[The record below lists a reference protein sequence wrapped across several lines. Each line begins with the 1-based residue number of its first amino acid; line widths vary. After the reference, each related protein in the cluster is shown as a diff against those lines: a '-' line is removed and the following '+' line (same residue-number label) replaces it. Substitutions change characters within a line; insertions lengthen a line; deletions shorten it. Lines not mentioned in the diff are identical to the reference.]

1 MLCTG
6 KIYYDLVGHPSRQDN
21 EAVAIGRVELL
32 YPFPEAQILELVN
45 SYPNLREVVWV
56 QEEPRN
62 MGARAH
68 MSPRLMQILPQHAGV
83 RLHRPPRA
91 RVAGRGLPRRPHR
104 RAEPHPAH
112 RAGPR
117 PARHP
122 LSGEAA
128 GRSLSVALPRAV
140 VFDLDDTL
148 LDTTGLE
155 AEMLVGLCAA
165 VNEELPG
172 VEFGHLRERYR
183 DGRDHLYERVLSGE
197 IDIAAYR
204 RLHLIAV
211 CEPWG
216 EPSEALHATA
226 TRLRDEQ
233 LERARFVEHAIELL
247 RQLREAGVRT
257 GLLTNGPSWMQRRK
271 VELLGLEEQLDA
283 IGISE
288 ELGASK
294 PDPAAFTATLEL
306 MGSAPDH
313 TVMVGDHLDWD
324 VRGALA
330 AGMRGAVWVAGD
342 EDERE
347 PPPGAMKVA
356 RLGDVPA
363 ALAALA

>member
-1 MLCTG
+1 V
-6 KIYYDLVGHPSRQDN
+6 D
-21 EAVAIGRVELL
+21 
-32 YPFPEAQILELVN
+32 
-45 SYPNLREVVWV
+45 
-56 QEEPRN
+56 
-62 MGARAH
+62 
-68 MSPRLMQILPQHAGV
+68 
-83 RLHRPPRA
+83 
-91 RVAGRGLPRRPHR
+91 
-104 RAEPHPAH
+104 
-112 RAGPR
+112 
-117 PARHP
+117 
-122 LSGEAA
+122 
-128 GRSLSVALPRAV
+128 LPRAV

-155 AEMLVGLCAA
+155 AEMLVGLCDAA
-165 VNEELPG
+165 RAELPG
-172 VEFGHLRERYR
+172 VDFDSLRTRYR

-197 IDIAAYR
+197 LDIPTYR

-216 EPSEALHATA
+216 EPSDALHATA
-226 TRLRDEQ
+226 ARLRDEQ
-233 LERARFVEHAIELL
+233 LGRSRFVEHAIELL
-247 RQLREAGVRT
+247 RDLREAGVRT
-257 GLLTNGPSWMQRRK
+257 ALLTNGPSWMQRRK
-271 VELLGLEEQLDA
+271 VELLGLEAELDA

-306 MGSAPDH
+306 LASAPEE

-356 RLGDVPA
+356 RLGEVPA
-363 ALAALA
+363 ALAALAPPSGPAPGAQRS

>member
-1 MLCTG
+1 
-6 KIYYDLVGHPSRQDN
+6 
-21 EAVAIGRVELL
+21 
-32 YPFPEAQILELVN
+32 
-45 SYPNLREVVWV
+45 
-56 QEEPRN
+56 
-62 MGARAH
+62 
-68 MSPRLMQILPQHAGV
+68 
-83 RLHRPPRA
+83 
-91 RVAGRGLPRRPHR
+91 
-104 RAEPHPAH
+104 
-112 RAGPR
+112 
-117 PARHP
+117 
-122 LSGEAA
+122 
-128 GRSLSVALPRAV
+128 VALPRAV

-172 VEFGHLRERYR
+172 VELDHLRQRYR

-197 IDIAAYR
+197 IDIATYR

-216 EPSEALHATA
+216 EPSEALQETA
-226 TRLRDEQ
+226 VRLRDEQ
-233 LERARFVEHAIELL
+233 LGRSRFVEHAIELL
-247 RQLREAGVRT
+247 RHLRAAGVTT

-271 VELLGLEEQLDA
+271 VELLGLEQHLDA

-294 PDPAAFTATLEL
+294 PDPAAFTGALEL
-306 MGSAPDH
+306 MGSAPDD

-324 VRGALA
+324 VRGALT

-347 PPPGAMKVA
+347 PPPGALKVA
-356 RLGDVPA
+356 RLGEVPA

>member
-1 MLCTG
+1 
-6 KIYYDLVGHPSRQDN
+6 
-21 EAVAIGRVELL
+21 
-32 YPFPEAQILELVN
+32 
-45 SYPNLREVVWV
+45 
-56 QEEPRN
+56 
-62 MGARAH
+62 
-68 MSPRLMQILPQHAGV
+68 
-83 RLHRPPRA
+83 
-91 RVAGRGLPRRPHR
+91 
-104 RAEPHPAH
+104 
-112 RAGPR
+112 
-117 PARHP
+117 
-122 LSGEAA
+122 
-128 GRSLSVALPRAV
+128 VALPRAV

-155 AEMLVGLCAA
+155 AEMLVGLCEA

-172 VEFGHLRERYR
+172 VELDHLRQRYR

-197 IDIAAYR
+197 IDIATYR

-216 EPSEALHATA
+216 EPSEALQETA
-226 TRLRDEQ
+226 VRLRDEQ
-233 LERARFVEHAIELL
+233 LGRSRFVEHAIELL
-247 RQLREAGVRT
+247 RDLRQAGVTT

-271 VELLGLEEQLDA
+271 VELLGLEEHLDA

-294 PDPAAFTATLEL
+294 PDPAAFTGALEL
-306 MGSAPDH
+306 MGSAPDD

-324 VRGALA
+324 VRGALT

-347 PPPGAMKVA
+347 PPPGALKVA
-356 RLGDVPA
+356 RLGEVPA

>member
-1 MLCTG
+1 M
-6 KIYYDLVGHPSRQDN
+6 DL
-21 EAVAIGRVELL
+21 
-32 YPFPEAQILELVN
+32 
-45 SYPNLREVVWV
+45 
-56 QEEPRN
+56 
-62 MGARAH
+62 
-68 MSPRLMQILPQHAGV
+68 
-83 RLHRPPRA
+83 
-91 RVAGRGLPRRPHR
+91 PH
-104 RAEPHPAH
+104 
-112 RAGPR
+112 
-117 PARHP
+117 
-122 LSGEAA
+122 
-128 GRSLSVALPRAV
+128 AV

-155 AEMLVGLCAA
+155 SEMLVELCAA
-165 VNEELPG
+165 ARAELG
-172 VEFGHLRERYR
+172 DVEFDSLRMRYR
-183 DGRDHLYERVLSGE
+183 DGRDDLYGRVLSGE
-197 IDIAAYR
+197 LDIAAYR

-216 EPSEALHATA
+216 EPSETLHETA
-226 TRLRDEQ
+226 IRLRDEQ
-233 LERARFVEHAIELL
+233 LGRSRFVEHAIELL
-247 RQLREAGVRT
+247 RSLREADVRT

-271 VELLGLEEQLDA
+271 VQLLGLEEQLDA

-306 MGSAPDH
+306 LGSAPED
-313 TVMVGDHLDWD
+313 TVMIGDHLDWD

-342 EDERE
+342 EDERQ

>member
-1 MLCTG
+1 
-6 KIYYDLVGHPSRQDN
+6 
-21 EAVAIGRVELL
+21 
-32 YPFPEAQILELVN
+32 
-45 SYPNLREVVWV
+45 
-56 QEEPRN
+56 
-62 MGARAH
+62 
-68 MSPRLMQILPQHAGV
+68 
-83 RLHRPPRA
+83 
-91 RVAGRGLPRRPHR
+91 
-104 RAEPHPAH
+104 
-112 RAGPR
+112 
-117 PARHP
+117 
-122 LSGEAA
+122 
-128 GRSLSVALPRAV
+128 VALPRAV

-155 AEMLVGLCAA
+155 GEMLVGLCAA

-172 VEFGHLRERYR
+172 VELDQLRQRYR

-197 IDIAAYR
+197 IDIATYR

-216 EPSEALHATA
+216 EPSEALQETA
-226 TRLRDEQ
+226 VRLRDEQ
-233 LERARFVEHAIELL
+233 LGRSRFVEHAIELL
-247 RQLREAGVRT
+247 RDLREAGVTT

-271 VELLGLEEQLDA
+271 VQLLGLEEQLDA

-294 PDPAAFTATLEL
+294 PDPAAFSATLEL
-306 MGSAPDH
+306 MGSAPDD

-324 VRGALA
+324 VRGALT

-356 RLGDVPA
+356 RLGEVPA

>member
-1 MLCTG
+1 
-6 KIYYDLVGHPSRQDN
+6 
-21 EAVAIGRVELL
+21 
-32 YPFPEAQILELVN
+32 
-45 SYPNLREVVWV
+45 
-56 QEEPRN
+56 
-62 MGARAH
+62 
-68 MSPRLMQILPQHAGV
+68 
-83 RLHRPPRA
+83 
-91 RVAGRGLPRRPHR
+91 
-104 RAEPHPAH
+104 
-112 RAGPR
+112 
-117 PARHP
+117 
-122 LSGEAA
+122 
-128 GRSLSVALPRAV
+128 VALPRAV

-172 VEFGHLRERYR
+172 VELDHLRQRYR

-197 IDIAAYR
+197 IDIATYR

-216 EPSEALHATA
+216 EPSEALQETA
-226 TRLRDEQ
+226 VRLRDEQ
-233 LERARFVEHAIELL
+233 LGRSRFVEHAIELL
-247 RQLREAGVRT
+247 RHLRAAGVTT

-271 VELLGLEEQLDA
+271 VELLGLEQHLDA

-294 PDPAAFTATLEL
+294 PDPAAFTGALEL
-306 MGSAPDH
+306 MGSAPDD

-324 VRGALA
+324 VRGALT

-356 RLGDVPA
+356 RLGEVPA

>member
-1 MLCTG
+1 
-6 KIYYDLVGHPSRQDN
+6 
-21 EAVAIGRVELL
+21 
-32 YPFPEAQILELVN
+32 
-45 SYPNLREVVWV
+45 
-56 QEEPRN
+56 
-62 MGARAH
+62 MG
-68 MSPRLMQILPQHAGV
+68 
-83 RLHRPPRA
+83 
-91 RVAGRGLPRRPHR
+91 
-104 RAEPHPAH
+104 
-112 RAGPR
+112 
-117 PARHP
+117 
-122 LSGEAA
+122 
-128 GRSLSVALPRAV
+128 LPRAV

-165 VNEELPG
+165 VNEELG
-172 VEFGHLRERYR
+172 SVEFDHLRARFR
-183 DGRDHLYERVLSGE
+183 DGRDDLYERVLSGE
-197 IDIAAYR
+197 LDIPSYR

-216 EPSEALHATA
+216 EPSQALQETA

-233 LERARFVEHAIELL
+233 LDRARFVEHAIDLL
-247 RQLREAGVRT
+247 RDLRGAGVRT

-271 VELLGLEEQLDA
+271 VELLGLEAELDA

-306 MGSAPDH
+306 MGSAPDD

-342 EDERE
+342 EDGRE

-356 RLGDVPA
+356 GLGGVPA
-363 ALAALA
+363 ALAALAPPSSLAQRARRA

>member
-1 MLCTG
+1 
-6 KIYYDLVGHPSRQDN
+6 VG
-21 EAVAIGRVELL
+21 
-32 YPFPEAQILELVN
+32 
-45 SYPNLREVVWV
+45 
-56 QEEPRN
+56 
-62 MGARAH
+62 
-68 MSPRLMQILPQHAGV
+68 
-83 RLHRPPRA
+83 
-91 RVAGRGLPRRPHR
+91 
-104 RAEPHPAH
+104 
-112 RAGPR
+112 
-117 PARHP
+117 
-122 LSGEAA
+122 
-128 GRSLSVALPRAV
+128 LPRAV

-172 VEFGHLRERYR
+172 VEFDHLRTRFR
-183 DGRDHLYERVLSGE
+183 DGRDHLYERVLTGE
-197 IDIAAYR
+197 LDIHSYR

-226 TRLRDEQ
+226 IRLRDEQ
-233 LERARFVEHAIELL
+233 LGRARFVEHAIELL
-247 RQLREAGVRT
+247 RHLRGAGVRT

-271 VELLGLEEQLDA
+271 VELLGLEAELDA

-288 ELGASK
+288 ELGAAK

-306 MGSAPDH
+306 IGSAPDD

-347 PPPGAMKVA
+347 PPPGALKVA
-356 RLGDVPA
+356 RLGEVPA

>member
-1 MLCTG
+1 
-6 KIYYDLVGHPSRQDN
+6 
-21 EAVAIGRVELL
+21 
-32 YPFPEAQILELVN
+32 
-45 SYPNLREVVWV
+45 
-56 QEEPRN
+56 
-62 MGARAH
+62 
-68 MSPRLMQILPQHAGV
+68 
-83 RLHRPPRA
+83 
-91 RVAGRGLPRRPHR
+91 
-104 RAEPHPAH
+104 
-112 RAGPR
+112 
-117 PARHP
+117 
-122 LSGEAA
+122 
-128 GRSLSVALPRAV
+128 LSVALPRAV

-172 VEFGHLRERYR
+172 VELDHLRQRYR

-197 IDIAAYR
+197 IDIATYR

-216 EPSEALHATA
+216 EPSEALQETA
-226 TRLRDEQ
+226 VRLRDEQ
-233 LERARFVEHAIELL
+233 LGRSRFVEHAIELL
-247 RQLREAGVRT
+247 RDLREAGVTT

-271 VELLGLEEQLDA
+271 VELLGLEEHLDA

-294 PDPAAFTATLEL
+294 PDPAAFTGALEL
-306 MGSAPDH
+306 MGSAPDD

-324 VRGALA
+324 VRGALT

-342 EDERE
+342 EDERQ
-347 PPPGAMKVA
+347 PPPGALKVA
-356 RLGDVPA
+356 RLGEVPA

>member
-1 MLCTG
+1 
-6 KIYYDLVGHPSRQDN
+6 
-21 EAVAIGRVELL
+21 
-32 YPFPEAQILELVN
+32 VN
-45 SYPNLREVVWV
+45 
-56 QEEPRN
+56 
-62 MGARAH
+62 
-68 MSPRLMQILPQHAGV
+68 
-83 RLHRPPRA
+83 
-91 RVAGRGLPRRPHR
+91 
-104 RAEPHPAH
+104 
-112 RAGPR
+112 
-117 PARHP
+117 
-122 LSGEAA
+122 
-128 GRSLSVALPRAV
+128 LPRAV

-172 VEFGHLRERYR
+172 IEFDHLRARFR
-183 DGRDHLYERVLSGE
+183 DGRDHLYERVLTGE
-197 IDIAAYR
+197 LDIPSYR

-216 EPSEALHATA
+216 EPSEALQATA

-233 LERARFVEHAIELL
+233 LGRARFVEHAIDLL
-247 RQLREAGVRT
+247 RHLRGAGVRT

-271 VELLGLEEQLDA
+271 VELLGLEAELDV

-288 ELGASK
+288 ELGAAK
-294 PDPAAFTATLEL
+294 PDPAAFAATLEL
-306 MGSAPDH
+306 LVSPPEE

-356 RLGDVPA
+356 RLDEVPG

>member
-1 MLCTG
+1 V
-6 KIYYDLVGHPSRQDN
+6 D
-21 EAVAIGRVELL
+21 
-32 YPFPEAQILELVN
+32 
-45 SYPNLREVVWV
+45 
-56 QEEPRN
+56 
-62 MGARAH
+62 
-68 MSPRLMQILPQHAGV
+68 
-83 RLHRPPRA
+83 
-91 RVAGRGLPRRPHR
+91 
-104 RAEPHPAH
+104 
-112 RAGPR
+112 
-117 PARHP
+117 
-122 LSGEAA
+122 
-128 GRSLSVALPRAV
+128 LPRAV

-172 VEFGHLRERYR
+172 VEFDDLRERYR

-197 IDIAAYR
+197 IDIATYR

-216 EPSEALHATA
+216 EPSEALQAA
-226 TRLRDEQ
+226 AVRLRDEQ
-233 LERARFVEHAIELL
+233 LARSRFVEHAIELVRHL
-247 RQLREAGVRT
+247 RGAGVRT

-271 VELLGLEEQLDA
+271 VELLGLEAELDA

-306 MGSAPDH
+306 LASPPEE

-342 EDERE
+342 EDERQ
-347 PPPGAMKVA
+347 PPPGALKVA
-356 RLGDVPA
+356 RLGEVPA

>member
-1 MLCTG
+1 
-6 KIYYDLVGHPSRQDN
+6 
-21 EAVAIGRVELL
+21 
-32 YPFPEAQILELVN
+32 
-45 SYPNLREVVWV
+45 
-56 QEEPRN
+56 
-62 MGARAH
+62 
-68 MSPRLMQILPQHAGV
+68 
-83 RLHRPPRA
+83 
-91 RVAGRGLPRRPHR
+91 
-104 RAEPHPAH
+104 
-112 RAGPR
+112 
-117 PARHP
+117 
-122 LSGEAA
+122 
-128 GRSLSVALPRAV
+128 VALPRAV

-172 VEFGHLRERYR
+172 VELHHLRERYR

-216 EPSEALHATA
+216 EPSEALQETA
-226 TRLRDEQ
+226 VRLRDEQ
-233 LERARFVEHAIELL
+233 LGRSRFVEHAIELL
-247 RQLREAGVRT
+247 RDLRGAGVTT

-271 VELLGLEEQLDA
+271 VELLGLEAELDA

-306 MGSAPDH
+306 MRSAPND

-324 VRGALA
+324 VRGALT

-347 PPPGAMKVA
+347 PPPGALKVA
-356 RLGDVPA
+356 RLGEVPA

>member
-1 MLCTG
+1 
-6 KIYYDLVGHPSRQDN
+6 VS
-21 EAVAIGRVELL
+21 
-32 YPFPEAQILELVN
+32 
-45 SYPNLREVVWV
+45 
-56 QEEPRN
+56 
-62 MGARAH
+62 
-68 MSPRLMQILPQHAGV
+68 
-83 RLHRPPRA
+83 
-91 RVAGRGLPRRPHR
+91 
-104 RAEPHPAH
+104 
-112 RAGPR
+112 
-117 PARHP
+117 
-122 LSGEAA
+122 
-128 GRSLSVALPRAV
+128 LPRAV

-172 VEFGHLRERYR
+172 VEFDDLRARFR
-183 DGRDHLYERVLSGE
+183 DGRDRLYTRVLAGE
-197 IDIAAYR
+197 IDIDSYR

-216 EPSEALHATA
+216 EPSEALHAA
-226 TRLRDEQ
+226 AIRLRDEQ
-233 LERARFVEHAIELL
+233 LGRARFVEHAADLL
-247 RQLREAGVRT
+247 RHLRDAGVRT

-271 VELLGLEEQLDA
+271 VQLLGLEAELDA

-288 ELGASK
+288 ELGAAK

-306 MGSAPDH
+306 LASAPEE

-347 PPPGAMKVA
+347 PPSGALKVA
-356 RLGDVPA
+356 RLGEVPA
-363 ALAALA
+363 ALAAFAPPPASAQGARRS